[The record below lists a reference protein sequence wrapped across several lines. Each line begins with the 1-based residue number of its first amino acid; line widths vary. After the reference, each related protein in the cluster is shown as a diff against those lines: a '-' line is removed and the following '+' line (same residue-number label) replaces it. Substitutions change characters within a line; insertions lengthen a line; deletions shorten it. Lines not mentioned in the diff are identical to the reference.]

1 MFERTW
7 ISTAPILRP
16 SQVLGKGG
24 FTYSWP
30 FSTHENSLQNSLKA
44 LWVERFLFVNL
55 ARNFPGMVQQSIY
68 LLLLLNSKQL
78 SLVDP

>member
-1 MFERTW
+1 MD
-7 ISTAPILRP
+7 L
-16 SQVLGKGG
+16 L
-24 FTYSWP
+24 YSWP

-55 ARNFPGMVQQSIY
+55 ARDVPGMVQQSIY
-68 LLLLLNSKQL
+68 LLLPLYSKQL

>member
-1 MFERTW
+1 MD
-7 ISTAPILRP
+7 L
-16 SQVLGKGG
+16 L
-24 FTYSWP
+24 YSWP

-55 ARNFPGMVQQSIY
+55 ARDVPGMVQQSIY
-68 LLLLLNSKQL
+68 LLLLLYSKQV

>member
-1 MFERTW
+1 MD
-7 ISTAPILRP
+7 L
-16 SQVLGKGG
+16 L
-24 FTYSWP
+24 YSWP

-55 ARNFPGMVQQSIY
+55 AWDVPGMVQQSIY
-68 LLLLLNSKQL
+68 LLLLLYSKQL